1 MFYNAKTRARKAGL
15 PFTITLDDVV
25 IPTHCPILGIP
36 LFRAKG
42 RGGQAENSP
51 TLDRV
56 RPELGYVR
64 GNVIVISNRAN
75 RIKSDATI
83 KELRDI
89 ASFYATLGRK
99 VRVTGSKETTA

>member
-1 MFYNAKTRARKAGL
+1 MFYNAKTRARKLEL
-15 PFTITLDDVV
+15 PFTITIDDVV
-25 IPTHCPILGIP
+25 IPSHCPILGIP
-36 LFRAKG
+36 LFRATG
-42 RGGQAENSP
+42 RNGQAENSP
-51 TLDRV
+51 TLDRI

-89 ASFYATLGRK
+89 ASFYATLRQG
-99 VRVTGSKETTA
+99 VRVTGSKETA